1 MMETDLLKN
10 VVGNNMKAQAGKEFS
25 MEVKAVKNLPYLK
38 NDVIRQRYDGK
49 HEFPCTAN
57 PK

>member
-10 VVGNNMKAQAGKEFS
+10 VVGNIMKAQAGKEFL
-25 MEVKAVKNLPYLK
+25 MEVKAVKNLPYLRS
-38 NDVIRQRYDGK
+38 DVIRQRRDGK
-49 HEFPCTAN
+49 QEFLCTAS